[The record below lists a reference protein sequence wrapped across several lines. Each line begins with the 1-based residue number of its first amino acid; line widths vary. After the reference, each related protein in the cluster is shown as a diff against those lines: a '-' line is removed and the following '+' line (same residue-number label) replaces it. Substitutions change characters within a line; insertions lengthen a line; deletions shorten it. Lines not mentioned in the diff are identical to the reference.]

1 MSRLRIVLLSLACTF
16 LAFSVSVE
24 AQPRAGIPRLGGIIT
39 NPPGS
44 IVRAEPFAIGIPGAS
59 AWRVTYRSGGI
70 NSEQIE
76 VTGIVVAPDRPAPA
90 DGWPVVAWAHPTT
103 GIARQCAPSLSKNFA
118 QSVPG
123 LAQLI
128 QRGYVVAATDY
139 QGLGSDGPH
148 PYLIGSSA
156 AHTVLDSVRAARLVA
171 GAGPRFIVWGH
182 SQGGHAALWTGQLAR
197 SYAPDLELLGV
208 AAMAPASDLAN
219 LLEADLSSPAGKVF
233 TALAL
238 VSWSKVYGYDLRTIA
253 DSKAIPGMQLIGGA
267 CLDNPLGLVAD
278 KIGLGMLPK
287 QVLIGDPTKVPPW
300 SDLILANT
308 PANVSGAPVFL
319 AQGTKDPVVK
329 PQITA
334 RFASHLCK
342 AGSPVRFLQMNA
354 DHLGIAT
361 LSVGQVMEW
370 TAARFA
376 GTPPGSDCTALGSR

>member
-1 MSRLRIVLLSLACTF
+1 MSRLRNALLTLICA
-16 LAFSVSVE
+16 SVAISVTAQ
-24 AQPRAGIPRLGGIIT
+24 AQPGAGAPRLGGMIT
-39 NPPGS
+39 NSPGS
-44 IVRAEPFAIGIPGAS
+44 IIRAEPFSIGIPGAS
-59 AWRVTYRSGGI
+59 AWRVSYRSGGV

-76 VTGIVVAPDRPAPA
+76 VSGVIVAPDRPAPA
-90 DGWPVVAWAHPTT
+90 GGWPVVAWAHPTT
-103 GIARQCAPSLSKNFA
+103 GIARQCAPSLSKNFS

-128 QRGYVVAATDY
+128 QQGYVVAATDY

-182 SQGGHAALWTGQLAR
+182 SQGGHAALWTGQLAQ

-219 LLEADLSSPAGKVF
+219 LLEADLSSPAGQAF

-238 VSWSKVYGYDLRTIA
+238 VSWSKVFGYDLRTIA
-253 DSKAIPGMQLIGGA
+253 NPKAIPGMQLIGGA
-267 CLDNPLGLVAD
+267 CMNNPLGLVAD

-287 QVLIGDPTKVPPW
+287 QVLIADPTKLPPW
-300 SDLILANT
+300 SVLIATNT
-308 PANVSGAPVFL
+308 PANVGGAPVLL
-319 AQGTKDPVVK
+319 AQGTADPVVK
-329 PQITA
+329 PEITT

-342 AGSPVRFLQMNA
+342 AGSPVRFLEMSA
-354 DHLGIAT
+354 DHLSIAT
-361 LSVGQVMEW
+361 RSVGQVLEW

-376 GTPPGSDCTALGSR
+376 GLPTASDCAALGSK

>member
-1 MSRLRIVLLSLACTF
+1 MFRLRNALVTLLCASVA
-16 LAFSVSVE
+16 VSVPTQ
-24 AQPRAGIPRLGGIIT
+24 AQPGAGAPHLGGIIT

-44 IVRAEPFAIGIPGAS
+44 IIRAEPFPAGIPGAS
-59 AWRVTYRSGGI
+59 VWRVTYRSGGI

-76 VTGIVVAPDRPAPA
+76 VTGVIVAPDRPPPA

-103 GIARQCAPSLSKNFA
+103 GIARQCAPSLSKKFA

-123 LAQLI
+123 IAQLI
-128 QRGYVVAATDY
+128 QQGYVVAATDY

-148 PYLIGSSA
+148 PYLVGSSA

-171 GAGPRFIVWGH
+171 GAGPRFVVWGH
-182 SQGGHAALWTGQLAR
+182 SQGGHAALWTGQLAQ

-208 AAMAPASDLAN
+208 AAMAPATDLAN

-253 DSKAIPGMQLIGGA
+253 DPKAIPGMQLIGGA

-287 QVLIGDPTKVPPW
+287 QVLIADPAKVLPW
-300 SDLILANT
+300 SDLILSNT
-308 PANVSGAPVFL
+308 PANVSGAPVLL
-319 AQGTKDPVVK
+319 AQGTDDPVVK
-329 PQITA
+329 PQITT
-334 RFASHLCK
+334 RFASRLCK
-342 AGSPVRFLQMNA
+342 AGSPVRFLEMSA
-354 DHLGIAT
+354 DHLSIAT
-361 LSVGQVMEW
+361 RSVGEVLEW
-370 TAARFA
+370 TAARFT
-376 GTPPGSDCTALGSR
+376 GTQPGSDCTGLGSR